1 MMMEA
6 SYLQQSNKMPQHE
19 PLNVLVIAKNLDIG
33 GTQTHIRALSKQLLR
48 YGHRVVALSAGGNLV
63 KNFQEDGIEHHY
75 LVQNLNVD
83 QLKKSRINPRSLN
96 SAFDLINFINLIVLP
111 FGIVRAVRIAR
122 QKQIH
127 LIHSHSTLAFVVSL
141 LTAKILGIP
150 SVITLHNYRGMSLS
164 LPFLFRHV
172 DKIIVIS
179 KEIEEKILELD
190 IDPQKIAVIPNMIEV
205 DDTLVTNPPPLT
217 IPDIRSESLKIVT
230 VSRLDL
236 YKTDVPQNLISTT
249 ERIITQYP
257 ELDIQIIIVGGGS
270 ELRRLQTLG
279 DQVNQKLGRQTIVFT
294 GFRKDA
300 IHIISN
306 ADIVL
311 GSGRVVLEA
320 MALGKPTIV
329 ASAQFGGIL
338 NDETFPQ
345 LAQYNFSGRNSKEK
359 TSTGN
364 IYQAIITLLENNE
377 YRSSVGKIAYRL
389 VQRSYTVDAVTT
401 QIQDVY
407 RQALTYDQ
415 RT

>member
-6 SYLQQSNKMPQHE
+6 SCLLRNNKRLQQKS
-19 PLNVLVIAKNLDIG
+19 LNILVIAKNLDIG
-33 GTQTHIRALSKQLLR
+33 GIQTHIRALSKQLLR
-48 YGHRVVALSAGGNLV
+48 YGHKVIALSAGGNLV
-63 KNFQEDGIEHHY
+63 KSFQEDGIEHHY

-83 QLKKSRINPRSLN
+83 QLKKSRINPRSFN
-96 SAFDLINFINLIVLP
+96 SALDLINLINLVFLP
-111 FGIVRAVRIAR
+111 LGVVQAVRIA
-122 QKQIH
+122 QKKKIH

-150 SVITLHNYRGMSLS
+150 SVITLHNYRGISLS
-164 LPFLFRHV
+164 LPLIFKHT
-172 DKIIVIS
+172 DQIIVIS
-179 KEIEEKILELD
+179 KEIQDKILD
-190 IDPQKIAVIPNMIEV
+190 IDIDPKKITVVPNMIEV
-205 DDTLVTNPPPLT
+205 DDTLITNPSPLA
-217 IPDIRSESLKIVT
+217 IPDIRSESIKIVT

-236 YKTDVPQNLISTT
+236 YKTDVPQNLLLTA
-249 ERIITQYP
+249 ERIITQHP
-257 ELDIQIIIVGGGS
+257 ERDIQIIIVGGGS
-270 ELRRLQTLG
+270 ELTRLQTLG
-279 DQVNQKLGRQTIVFT
+279 DNINQKLDRQAIVFT

-300 IHIISN
+300 IHIISH

-338 NDETFPQ
+338 NAETFPQ
-345 LAQYNFSGRNSKEK
+345 FSQYNFSGRNSPEK

-377 YRSSVGKIAYRL
+377 YRSSVGKIAYQL
-389 VQRSYTVDAVTT
+389 AQTAYTVDAVTT

-407 RQALTYDQ
+407 RHALTSE
-415 RT
+415 

>member
-6 SYLQQSNKMPQHE
+6 SCLQQSKKMNQQD

-48 YGHRVVALSAGGNLV
+48 YGHKVIALSAGGNLV

-83 QLKKSRINPRSLN
+83 QLKKSRINPRSFN
-96 SAFDLINFINLIVLP
+96 SALDLINLINLVFLP
-111 FGIVRAVRIAR
+111 LGVVQAVRIA
-122 QKQIH
+122 QHKKIH
-127 LIHSHSTLAFVVSL
+127 LIHSHTTLAFVVSL

-164 LPFLFRHV
+164 LPFIFKNT

-179 KEIEEKILELD
+179 KEIEEKILDLD
-190 IDPQKIAVIPNMIEV
+190 IDPKKITVIPNMIEV
-205 DDTLVTNPPPLT
+205 DNTLVTEPPPLN
-217 IPDIRSESLKIVT
+217 ISDIRSESVKIVT

-236 YKTDVPQNLISTT
+236 YKTDVPQNLLFTA
-249 ERIITQYP
+249 ERILNQYP
-257 ELDIQIIIVGGGS
+257 KRDIQIIIVGGGS
-270 ELRRLQTLG
+270 ELAKLQTLG
-279 DQVNQKLGRQTIVFT
+279 DQINQRLGRQAIVFT

-300 IHIISN
+300 IHIISH

-338 NDETFPQ
+338 DDKTFTQ
-345 LAQYNFSGRNSKEK
+345 LAQYNFSGRNSTEK

-364 IYQAIITLLENNE
+364 IYQAIITLLENNK
-377 YRSSVGKIAYRL
+377 YRSSVGKIAYQL
-389 VQRSYTVDAVTT
+389 VQTSYTADAVTT

-407 RQALTYDQ
+407 RQALTSE
-415 RT
+415 

>member
-1 MMMEA
+1 
-6 SYLQQSNKMPQHE
+6 
-19 PLNVLVIAKNLDIG
+19 LNVLVIAKNLDIG

-48 YGHRVVALSAGGNLV
+48 YGHKVFALSAGGNLV

-83 QLKKSRINPRSLN
+83 QLKKFRINPRSFH
-96 SAFDLINFINLIVLP
+96 SALDLINLINLVLLP
-111 FGIVRAVRIAR
+111 LGVVQAVRIAR
-122 QKQIH
+122 QKKIH
-127 LIHSHSTLAFVVSL
+127 LIHSHSSLAFVVSL

-150 SVITLHNYRGMSLS
+150 TIITLHNYRGMSLS
-164 LPFLFRHV
+164 LPFIFKHT

-179 KEIEEKILELD
+179 KEIEDKILD
-190 IDPQKIAVIPNMIEV
+190 IDIDPRKITVIPNMIEV
-205 DDTLVTNPPPLT
+205 ENALVTNPPSLT
-217 IPDIRSESLKIVT
+217 IPDIRPESVKIVT

-236 YKTDVPQNLISTT
+236 YKTDVPQNLLLTA
-249 ERIITQYP
+249 ERIINQYP
-257 ELDIQIIIVGGGS
+257 ERDIQIIIVGGGS
-270 ELRRLQTLG
+270 ELARLRTLG
-279 DQVNQKLGRQTIVFT
+279 DQINQKLGRQAIIFT

-300 IHIISN
+300 IHIISH

-338 NDETFPQ
+338 NAETYPQ
-345 LAQYNFSGRNSKEK
+345 LAQYNFSGRNSTEK
-359 TSTGN
+359 TRTGN

-377 YRSSVGKIAYRL
+377 YRSSVGKIAYDL
-389 VQRSYTVDAVTT
+389 VQTSYTVDAVTT

-407 RQALTYDQ
+407 RQAITSE
-415 RT
+415 

>member
-6 SYLQQSNKMPQHE
+6 SCLQQSKKMNQRD

-33 GTQTHIRALSKQLLR
+33 GTQTHIRALSKQLLQ
-48 YGHRVVALSAGGNLV
+48 YGHKVIALSAGGNLV

-83 QLKKSRINPRSLN
+83 QLKKSRINPRSFN
-96 SAFDLINFINLIVLP
+96 SALDLINLINLVFLP
-111 FGIVRAVRIAR
+111 LGVVQAVRIA
-122 QKQIH
+122 QHKKIH
-127 LIHSHSTLAFVVSL
+127 LIHSHTTLAFVVSL

-164 LPFLFRHV
+164 LPFIFKNT

-179 KEIEEKILELD
+179 KEIEEKILDLD
-190 IDPQKIAVIPNMIEV
+190 IDPKKITVIPNMIEV
-205 DDTLVTNPPPLT
+205 DNTFVTEPPPLN
-217 IPDIRSESLKIVT
+217 IPDIRSESVKIVT

-236 YKTDVPQNLISTT
+236 YKTDVPQNLLVTA
-249 ERIITQYP
+249 ERILNQYP
-257 ELDIQIIIVGGGS
+257 KRDIQIIIVGGGS
-270 ELRRLQTLG
+270 ELAKLQTLG
-279 DQVNQKLGRQTIVFT
+279 DQINQRLGRQAIVFT

-300 IHIISN
+300 IHIISH

-338 NDETFPQ
+338 DDKTFTQ
-345 LAQYNFSGRNSKEK
+345 LAQYNFSGRNSTEK

-377 YRSSVGKIAYRL
+377 YRFSVGKIAYQL
-389 VQRSYTVDAVTT
+389 VQTSYTADAVTT
-401 QIQDVY
+401 QIQYVY
-407 RQALTYDQ
+407 RQALTSK
-415 RT
+415 

>member
-1 MMMEA
+1 M
-6 SYLQQSNKMPQHE
+6 
-19 PLNVLVIAKNLDIG
+19 NVLVIAKNLDIG

-48 YGHRVVALSAGGNLV
+48 YGHKVIALSAGGNLV

-83 QLKKSRINPRSLN
+83 QLKKSRINPRSFN
-96 SAFDLINFINLIVLP
+96 SALDLINLINLVFLP
-111 FGIVRAVRIAR
+111 LGVVQAVRIAL
-122 QKQIH
+122 QKKIH

-141 LTAKILGIP
+141 LTAKILGIS

-164 LPFLFRHV
+164 LPFIFRHT

-179 KEIEEKILELD
+179 KEIEDKILDMNIE
-190 IDPQKIAVIPNMIEV
+190 PNKISVIPNMIEI
-205 DDTLVTNPPPLT
+205 DNTLITNPSPLA
-217 IPDIRSESLKIVT
+217 IPDIRSDSIKIVT

-236 YKTDVPQNLISTT
+236 YKTDVPQNLLLTA
-249 ERIITQYP
+249 ERIINQYP
-257 ELDIQIIIVGGGS
+257 DRDIQILIVGGGS
-270 ELRRLQTLG
+270 ELARLQTLG
-279 DQVNQKLGRQTIVFT
+279 DQINQKLGRQAIVFT

-300 IHIISN
+300 IHIISH

-338 NDETFPQ
+338 NAETFPQ
-345 LAQYNFSGRNSKEK
+345 LAQYNFSGRNSTEK

-377 YRSSVGKIAYRL
+377 YRSSVGKIAYQL
-389 VQRSYTVDAVTT
+389 VQTSYTVDAVTT

-407 RQALTYDQ
+407 RQALTSE
-415 RT
+415 

>member
-1 MMMEA
+1 M
-6 SYLQQSNKMPQHE
+6 
-19 PLNVLVIAKNLDIG
+19 NVLVIAKNLDIG

-48 YGHRVVALSAGGNLV
+48 YGHKVIALSAGGNLV
-63 KNFQEDGIEHHY
+63 KNFQEEGIEHHY

-83 QLKKSRINPRSLN
+83 QLKKSRINPRSFN
-96 SAFDLINFINLIVLP
+96 SAFDLINLINLVFLP
-111 FGIVRAVRIAR
+111 LGVVKAVRIAQ
-122 QKQIH
+122 QKKVH

-164 LPFLFRHV
+164 LPFIFRHTDQV
-172 DKIIVIS
+172 IVIS
-179 KEIEEKILELD
+179 KEIEDKILD
-190 IDPQKIAVIPNMIEV
+190 IDIDPKKITVIPNMIEV
-205 DDTLVTNPPPLT
+205 DNTLVTKPSPLA
-217 IPDIRSESLKIVT
+217 IPDIHAESVKIVT

-236 YKTDVPQNLISTT
+236 YKTDVPQNLLLTA
-249 ERIITQYP
+249 EQIINQYP
-257 ELDIQIIIVGGGS
+257 ERDIQIIIVGGGS
-270 ELRRLQTLG
+270 ELTRLQTLG
-279 DQVNQKLGRQTIVFT
+279 AKVNQKLGRQAIVFT

-300 IHIISN
+300 IHIISH

-338 NDETFPQ
+338 NAETFPH
-345 LAQYNFSGRNSKEK
+345 LAQYNFSGRNSTEK
-359 TSTGN
+359 TSTEN

-377 YRSSVGKIAYRL
+377 YRSSVGKIAYQL
-389 VQRSYTVDAVTT
+389 VQTSYTVDAVTT

-407 RQALTYDQ
+407 RQALTSE
-415 RT
+415 

>member
-1 MMMEA
+1 M
-6 SYLQQSNKMPQHE
+6 
-19 PLNVLVIAKNLDIG
+19 NVLVIAKNLDIG

-48 YGHRVVALSAGGNLV
+48 YGHKVIALSAGGNLV

-83 QLKKSRINPRSLN
+83 QLKKSRINPRSFN
-96 SAFDLINFINLIVLP
+96 SALDLINLINLVFLP
-111 FGIVRAVRIAR
+111 LGVVQAVRIAL
-122 QKQIH
+122 QKKIH

-141 LTAKILGIP
+141 LTAKILGIS

-164 LPFLFRHV
+164 LPFIFRHT

-179 KEIEEKILELD
+179 KEIEEKILNMN
-190 IDPQKIAVIPNMIEV
+190 IDPNKIAVIPNMIEI
-205 DDTLVTNPPPLT
+205 DNTLVTNPLPLA
-217 IPDIRSESLKIVT
+217 IPDIRSDSVKIVT
-230 VSRLDL
+230 VGRLDL
-236 YKTDVPQNLISTT
+236 YKTDVPQNLLLTA
-249 ERIITQYP
+249 ERIINQYP
-257 ELDIQIIIVGGGS
+257 ERDIQIIIVGGGS
-270 ELRRLQTLG
+270 ELTRLQTLG
-279 DQVNQKLGRQTIVFT
+279 DQINQKLGRHVIVFT

-300 IHIISN
+300 IHIISH

-338 NDETFPQ
+338 NAETFPR
-345 LAQYNFSGRNSKEK
+345 LAQYNFSGRNSTEK

-377 YRSSVGKIAYRL
+377 YRSSVGKIAYQL
-389 VQRSYTVDAVTT
+389 VQTSYTVDAVTL

-407 RQALTYDQ
+407 RQALTSK
-415 RT
+415 